1 MESVMNIA
9 RRDASPVSTFRPGYR
24 GGSIDDQLGRMVES
38 MFENMLAPMVP
49 LGVTGAENLISPRV
63 HIAETDKAY
72 EIETELPGVN
82 KNDVKIN
89 IDARRVSIE
98 AEEVRETQ
106 EKEGQKTLYS
116 ERSVR
121 HYARTF
127 TLPTD
132 VDDATAEARLENG
145 VLRVVL
151 PKKQSS
157 QVKKLAVK

>member
-49 LGVTGAENLISPRV
+49 LGV
-63 HIAETDKAY
+63 TDKAY

>member
-1 MESVMNIA
+1 MNIA
-9 RRDASPVSTFRPGYR
+9 RRDASPVSAYRPAYR
-24 GGSIDDQLGRMVES
+24 SGSIDDQLGRMVES
-38 MFENMLAPMVP
+38 MFENMLAPMAP
-49 LGVTGAENLISPRV
+49 LGVGGADNMISPRV
-63 HIAETDKAY
+63 HIAETDKTY

-89 IDARRVSIE
+89 IDARRVTIE
-98 AEEVRETQ
+98 AEELRETQ

-127 TLPTD
+127 TLPTE
-132 VDDATAEARLENG
+132 VDDGAAEAKLENG

-151 PKKQSS
+151 PKKQAS
-157 QVKKLAVK
+157 QAKKLEVK